1 MKKLSLEKLNPKKL
15 SKKARWITGI
25 VVLVVIVLAAAGF
38 GYKAYEDQ
46 NSLSGTYKYKDG
58 GTAIKF
64 TKDTYTLYSTSDT
77 SQKLTGKYYVKDHV
91 LVLLYDKS
99 SAQAKEG
106 GIRGVA
112 FQVADNK
119 KSINVQG
126 STYKK

>member
-1 MKKLSLEKLNPKKL
+1 M
-15 SKKARWITGI
+15 SKKSKWWTGI
-25 VVLVVIVLAAAGF
+25 IVLVVIVLAAAGF

-46 NSLSGTYKYKDG
+46 NSMSGVYSYKDG

-64 TKDTYTLYSTSDT
+64 TKSTYTLYSTSNT
-77 SQKLTGKYYVKDHV
+77 SQKLTGKYYLKDHV
-91 LVLLYDKS
+91 LVLLYDKNS
-99 SAQAKEG
+99 DSAKEV